1 MLGHPRQEP
10 QANRMKWVG
19 SRRNT
24 GHRMIVREGDWGGGQ
39 SCKTK
44 DRVQNPEK
52 VEGTGLAHGWQ
63 SAERIGYSGRER
75 TDRHKSDKNGEMRH
89 WGAEGKRD
97 TG

>member
-1 MLGHPRQEP
+1 MGGQQEEHRTQDDSQGRGLG
-10 QANRMKWVG
+10 
-19 SRRNT
+19 
-24 GHRMIVREGDWGGGQ
+24 GGGQ